1 MSAYATTTQLS
12 SLSLTPD
19 LVTSSTPEEMSVA
32 IQAASDEADGYL
44 NQRYTLPLSG
54 FGLDLTRNVCH
65 IAAWELAVTKNLAP
79 EGGETSNLYLR
90 CKNARAWLKM
100 VAKGEVSPVG
110 ITDSGSGSSGGSGAS
125 GSSAG
130 LEIRSLARRGW

>member
-1 MSAYATTTQLS
+1 MAYATTPQLI

-19 LVTSSTPEEMSVA
+19 LVANTTPEDMAVA

-44 NQRYTLPLSG
+44 NQRYTLPLTA

-90 CKNARAWLKM
+90 CKNARAWLRM
-100 VAKGEVSPVG
+100 VSKGDISPVG
-110 ITDSGSGSSGGSGAS
+110 VIDSSSGSGGGSGAS
-125 GSSAG
+125 GSASAG
-130 LEIRSLARRGW
+130 LEIRSLERRGW